1 MVGRPQ
7 MILRSKELLQELMRS
22 QDHDTVTLAAM
33 TGLSKQ
39 LIGYLHSGARKSC
52 SRKTAER
59 IAAALGCEVDTLFCP
74 PVSSK
79 SERKGAQ

>member
-7 MILRSKELLQELMRS
+7 MVLRSRELLQELMR
-22 QDHDTVTLAAM
+22 DRHDTVTLAAA

-52 SRKTAER
+52 SRKTAEK
-59 IAAALGCEVDTLFCP
+59 IATALGCEVNALFCP
-74 PVSSK
+74 GVSSK
-79 SERKGAQ
+79 SEMKEGK